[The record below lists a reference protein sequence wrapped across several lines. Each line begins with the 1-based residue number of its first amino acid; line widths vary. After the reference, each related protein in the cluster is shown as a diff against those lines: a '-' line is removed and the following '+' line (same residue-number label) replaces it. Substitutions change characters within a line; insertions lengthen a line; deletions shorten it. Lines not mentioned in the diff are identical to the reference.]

1 MSQSLSP
8 HPVSPCWVGEMLELV
23 AGASDGHS
31 MLPQDQVQRRVAA
44 KSILEVCHL
53 LGYGVDSGS
62 YFSLLEVFPAT
73 WAS

>member
-8 HPVSPCWVGEMLELV
+8 HHVSPCWVGEMLGLV
-23 AGASDGHS
+23 AGAPEGHS
-31 MLPQDQVQRRVAA
+31 MLPQDQVQSRVDAN
-44 KSILEVCHL
+44 SILEVCHL
-53 LGYGVDSGS
+53 LGYGVDSRS